1 MCTKDIL
8 MQQDA
13 YIQYYKQTGL
23 NFEQLNQS
31 IMPNTNETQAWDPS
45 HFSDTVHNISVH
57 NIHIVD

>member
-1 MCTKDIL
+1 